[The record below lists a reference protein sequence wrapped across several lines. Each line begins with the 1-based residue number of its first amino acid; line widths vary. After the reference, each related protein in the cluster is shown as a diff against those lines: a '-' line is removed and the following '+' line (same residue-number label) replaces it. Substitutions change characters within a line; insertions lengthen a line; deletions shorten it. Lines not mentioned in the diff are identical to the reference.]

1 MFMNTTKP
9 DRSADEGIVAQID
22 PIRKLCRVKTL
33 SGQNL
38 NSVRWTE
45 TCGGSGRAGD
55 RSTPNVG
62 DHVYLDYRLG
72 YPIVAG
78 YLPKVQSSE
87 NAFPLVIDSGS
98 FEADTGNFSSGGQAT
113 WADQNKP
120 KEMLDGDRVIATDGG
135 AMLALLRYGTAIVKA
150 SPLAQVIVSKIDD
163 TVRIVSRNFE
173 HYTDVGSDVIR
184 NIGGRVYRYIS
195 YTNNFGSSRNGSYQ
209 YSQFIGDTALAEAV
223 KDDYLLSSS
232 AAATTVI
239 FKEQVKQGSHIVERS
254 LTLDGTETVS
264 ISDGAT
270 HTTRTSTAGQMV
282 LDFNAQ
288 NKITVNNDL
297 IKLERS
303 DGATVTMTPD
313 GITMVYQN
321 GTINM
326 HDAGV
331 DTLFGSHYVKV
342 NNGGVQLG

>member
-1 MFMNTTKP
+1 MNVTRP
-9 DRSADEGIVAQID
+9 DKSADEGIVAQID

-45 TCGGSGRAGD
+45 SCGGSGRAGD
-55 RSTPNVG
+55 RSTPNIG

-78 YLPKVQSSE
+78 YLPKVQGLE
-87 NAFPLVIDSGS
+87 NTFPLIIDSGS
-98 FEADTGNFSSGGQAT
+98 IEANTGNFSAGGEAT

-120 KEMLDGDRVIATDGG
+120 KELLSGDRFFGTEGG
-135 AMLALLRYGTAIVKA
+135 AMLALLRFGTAVLKA
-150 SPLAQVIVSKIDD
+150 SPLAQIIVSKIDD

-173 HYTDVGSDVIR
+173 HYTDVGSDVVR

-195 YTNNFGSSRNGSYQ
+195 YTNNFGSSRNSDYQ
-209 YSQFIGDTALAEAV
+209 YSQYIGDTALAEAV

-232 AAATTVI
+232 AAATNVI
-239 FKEQVKQGSHIVERS
+239 FKEQVKQGNFLVERS
-254 LTLDGTETVS
+254 LSLDGTETVS

-270 HTTRTSTAGQMV
+270 HTTRTNTAGQMI
-282 LDFNAQ
+282 LDFNAK
-288 NKITVNNDL
+288 NKITVNDGV
-297 IKLERS
+297 ITLERS
-303 DGATVTMTPD
+303 DGAKVNMTPE
-313 GITMVYQN
+313 GITMTYKD

-326 HDAGV
+326 HNAGV
-331 DTLFGSHYVKV
+331 DTLFGAHFVKV
-342 NNGGVQLG
+342 NAGGVQLG